1 VRIKSMVKRL
11 SDKYD
16 TNDPIRIASEQQILI
31 FYEDFKNI
39 WGYFNS
45 SRRIMMI
52 HVNSNLSE
60 ALQRFVIAHELGH
73 RIMHPNVNVPFLR
86 ANTLH
91 SIDRIEREANQ
102 FAVELLME
110 DQLLLDGL
118 TIYEAAAVCGV
129 PVELAYLKKMPR

>member
-1 VRIKSMVKRL
+1 MRIKSMVKRIT
-11 SDKYD
+11 DKYH
-16 TNDPIRIASEQQILI
+16 TNDPLLIASHKQILI
-31 FYEDFKNI
+31 FYEDFKNV

-45 SRRIMMI
+45 SRRVMMI

-60 ALQRFVIAHELGH
+60 ELQRFVIAHELGH

-86 ANTLH
+86 SNTLH
-91 SIDRIEREANQ
+91 SIERIEREANQ
-102 FAVELLME
+102 FAVELLVE

-129 PVELAYLKKMPR
+129 PVELAYLKKIPR